1 MIRTV
6 VACVCVSVCVWH
18 VKRVPRNLPQH
29 LPLPHNETYTIDET
43 TTHVHSHMAIIRLQ
57 LLLLAAA
64 LSPAP
69 ALQLRLPL
77 RLPRVSRH
85 RVPHLLSQDDQLV
98 ALKELLQAANLTQ
111 SPREVRERRAI
122 I

>member
-1 MIRTV
+1 
-6 VACVCVSVCVWH
+6 
-18 VKRVPRNLPQH
+18 
-29 LPLPHNETYTIDET
+29 
-43 TTHVHSHMAIIRLQ
+43 MAIIRLQ

-111 SPREVRERRAI
+111 SPREVKEAGHNLNRLSSLPPPDTQY
-122 I
+122 